1 MKLPSKKYKRI
12 CQKIEALDLNSIL
25 LLHKLLSPREKKAMN
40 FNQIMLFLR
49 ASERTA
55 KRKVEKLMSLKL
67 LEKFENEGE
76 TFYCPSK
83 ILREDRF
90 FLDFIRRHAFELIVK
105 DLKKGGVGNV
115 SGRKDIEIQKD
126 N

>member
-1 MKLPSKKYKRI
+1 MEFPSKKYKEI

-49 ASERTA
+49 ASERTT